1 MPFLPSKKWIKTRA
15 AWRGAVL
22 AQIREWAEDRGDLY
36 DKATHNVAVRRLERL
51 EMLER
56 VLRPKEHF
64 KLGWPYDPADAAAM
78 IVLPRRK
85 ARKLA
90 HSFFGEQVYEN
101 GKPVD
106 VDYDVADAWL
116 KKFNLDWFDP
126 GEY

>member
-15 AWRGAVL
+15 AWRGEVL
-22 AQIREWAEDRGDLY
+22 SQIKAWVEDRGERY
-36 DKATHNVAVRRLERL
+36 DRTTHNVLLRRLERL

-56 VLRPKEHF
+56 VLHPKEHF

-85 ARKLA
+85 ARRLA
-90 HSFFGEQVYEN
+90 HSFFGEA
-101 GKPVD
+101 
-106 VDYDVADAWL
+106 ADAWV